1 MVNMASE
8 RFIWGTITTG
18 AVIVLLVLLG
28 QQEAVES
35 SNGLWSTADDPHP
48 LSLECLDHGNLFR
61 HDHVTLKI
69 FIEDERYTIPENL
82 GINTGVCNK
91 SGENMHTVHTHSP
104 GERLHIEMAEADDV
118 PLGVFFDIWGVHFDD
133 TGIFDYRVNSTHGIT
148 MHVFEDGQQASESN
162 QVASFDDYVLL
173 NGEIIEIY
181 FQEI

>member
-28 QQEAVES
+28 QQEALES

-82 GINTGVCNK
+82 GINTGVCL
-91 SGENMHTVHTHSP
+91 S
-104 GERLHIEMAEADDV
+104 LIHI
-118 PLGVFFDIWGVHFDD
+118 
-133 TGIFDYRVNSTHGIT
+133 
-148 MHVFEDGQQASESN
+148 
-162 QVASFDDYVLL
+162 
-173 NGEIIEIY
+173 
-181 FQEI
+181 